1 MIRELIGI
9 YPELAAVVV
18 LVVGIL
24 LAKAGE
30 IVVRRLLGMADRLV
44 SRYGSRQRQ
53 LISPAFR
60 QGFALLV
67 FVSIL
72 VLAVILAV
80 RLLDI
85 PQLTEWME
93 SALAYLPRFIL
104 GLFIIGIGNVL
115 GALSRS
121 LSAGVLANGDSNALL
136 PRLVHAGVVAVAVI
150 TGLQQMGIDI
160 SFITQLALIL
170 LASLLGGLSIAFA
183 LGARQYVANL
193 MAQSEMARYA
203 EGDRLLIDDDEGVI
217 TEIHRTGLTLETQT
231 GLVSIPAARFASGPV
246 IRLVA
251 RDTDD

>member
-1 MIRELIGI
+1 MIRELIST
-9 YPELAAVVV
+9 YPELAAVIV
-18 LVVGIL
+18 LVVGIF
-24 LAKAGE
+24 LAKLGE
-30 IVVRRLLGMADRLV
+30 IVVRRLLGGADRLV
-44 SRYGSRQRQ
+44 GRYGSRQRQ
-53 LISPAFR
+53 LVSPAFQ

-67 FVSIL
+67 FLTIL
-72 VLAVILAV
+72 VLAVIVAV

-93 SALAYLPRFIL
+93 SVLAYLPRFIL

-121 LSAGVLANGDSNALL
+121 LSAGILAQGDSNALL
-136 PRLVHAGVVAVAVI
+136 PRLVHAGVMAVAVI

-160 SFITQLALIL
+160 SFITQLSLIL

-203 EGDRLLIDDDEGVI
+203 VGDRLRIDDDEGVI
-217 TEIHRTGLTLETQT
+217 TDIHRTGLTLETEA
-231 GLVSIPAARFASGPV
+231 GFVSIPAS
-246 IRLVA
+246 RLANRQVLRVVDRSA
-251 RDTDD
+251 ED

>member
-1 MIRELIGI
+1 MIRDLIST

-18 LVVGIL
+18 LVVGIA

-30 IVVRRLLGMADRLV
+30 ILVRRALAAADRLI
-44 SRYGSRQRQ
+44 SRYGSRDRQ
-53 LISPAFR
+53 LISPVFQ

-67 FVSIL
+67 SLTIL
-72 VLAVILAV
+72 VLAVIIAV

-93 SALAYLPRFIL
+93 SVLAYLPRFIL
-104 GLFIIGIGNVL
+104 GLFIIGLGNVL
-115 GALSRS
+115 GALSRT
-121 LSAGVLANGDSNALL
+121 LSAGVLAHGDSNALL

-160 SFITQLALIL
+160 SFITQLSLIL

-193 MAQSEMARYA
+193 MAQSEVARYA
-203 EGDRLLIDDDEGVI
+203 VGDRLRIDDDEGVV
-217 TEIHRTGLTLETQT
+217 TDIHRTGLTLETEA
-231 GLVSIPAARFASGPV
+231 GLVTLPAARLASGRV
-246 IRLVA
+246 LRLFD
-251 RDTDD
+251 RDTEG

>member
-1 MIRELIGI
+1 MVRELISS

-18 LVVGIL
+18 LVVGVF
-24 LAKAGE
+24 LAKLGE
-30 IVVRRLLGMADRLV
+30 IVVRRLLGTADRLI

-53 LISPAFR
+53 LVSPAFQ

-67 FVSIL
+67 FLTIL
-72 VLAVILAV
+72 VLAVIVAV

-93 SALAYLPRFIL
+93 SALAYLPRFVL

-121 LSAGVLANGDSNALL
+121 LSAGILAQGDSNALL
-136 PRLVHAGVVAVAVI
+136 PRLVHAGVMAVAVI

-160 SFITQLALIL
+160 SFITQLSLIL

-193 MAQSEMARYA
+193 MAQSEVARYA
-203 EGDRLLIDDDEGVI
+203 VGDRLRIDDDEGVI
-217 TEIHRTGLTLETQT
+217 TDIHRTGLTLETEV
-231 GLVSIPAARFASGPV
+231 GFVSIPAARLANGQV
-246 IRLVA
+246 LRVVDRGA
-251 RDTDD
+251 ED